1 MVGFYS
7 KLKQIILG
15 VKRYFVATI
24 DKREVFKVIDSREQ
38 LLEVCEKCF
47 EKDRKVINLVYNSF
61 EEVLYEE
68 EKHYLFAVFRNVLD
82 DE

>member
-1 MVGFYS
+1 MVAFYS

-15 VKRYFVATI
+15 VKRYFVGTK
-24 DKREVFKVIDSREQ
+24 DKTQVFKVIDSREQ

-47 EKDRKVINLVYNSF
+47 EKDRKVINRVYNSF

>member
-1 MVGFYS
+1 MVSFYS

-15 VKRYFVATI
+15 VKRYFVATK
-24 DKREVFKVIDSREQ
+24 DKTQVFKVIDSREQ